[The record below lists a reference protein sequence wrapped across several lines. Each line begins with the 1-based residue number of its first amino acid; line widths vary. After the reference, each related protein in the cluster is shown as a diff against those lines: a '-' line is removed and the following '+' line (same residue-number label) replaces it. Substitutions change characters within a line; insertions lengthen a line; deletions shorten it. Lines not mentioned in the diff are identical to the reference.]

1 MRDLEFIIVDPKI
14 PEGKF
19 EWGIE
24 RNQIFDLYY
33 EAEELFEVKE
43 FKKAEEIY
51 KTVIDKDPEFI
62 DAYVSLGYI
71 NREMDNQEKAY
82 NLFRKAYE
90 VGNQLIPEKFNGKII
105 WGFTDNRPFLRAVKG
120 LGLSSLS
127 TGEPEEAIELFQSLL
142 DYNSNDNQGVRY
154 LLGDAFLNAGY
165 FDKAE
170 KIFSENLD
178 FSPNRYNYALI
189 LVVQNK
195 LLQAITQFRKAFLDN
210 IYIAELLI
218 NETPKVDYFSRKF
231 SNYHM
236 LETAFSYLKNNP
248 MLWSNNPKSN
258 LLLNYLFNHEKNI
271 EDIERYYSLKNKLG
285 EIEGVDEFKINKR
298 KSFLR
303 KIDAFQATITDDSSS
318 AFLDE
323 IKENEIV

>member
-1 MRDLEFIIVDPKI
+1 MRGLEFIIVDPEI
-14 PEGKF
+14 PEGRF
-19 EWGIE
+19 EWGME

-33 EAEELFEVKE
+33 KAEELFEVKE
-43 FKKAEEIY
+43 FEKAEEIY

-71 NREMDNQEKAY
+71 DRKIGNHEKAY
-82 NLFRKAYE
+82 NIFQKGYE
-90 VGNQLIPEKFNGKII
+90 IGNQLIPEKFNGEII
-105 WGFTDNRPFLRAVKG
+105 WGFIDNRPFLRAVKG

-127 TGEPEEAIELFQSLL
+127 TGKPEEAIELFQSLL
-142 DYNSNDNQGVRY
+142 NFNSNDNQGVRY

-195 LLQAITQFRKAFLDN
+195 LLSAITQFRKAFLDN
-210 IYIAELLI
+210 VYIAEFLV
-218 NETPKVDYFSRKF
+218 NETPKVDYFSKRF

-248 MLWSNNPKSN
+248 FLWSNNPKSFSI
-258 LLLNYLFNHEKNI
+258 LNFLFNHEKVI
-271 EDIERYYSLKNKLG
+271 EDIEQYYSLKNKLAD
-285 EIEGVDEFKINKR
+285 IEGIEECKMNKR

-303 KIDAFQATITDDSSS
+303 KIDAFQATITEKSSS
-318 AFLDE
+318 VFLEE
-323 IKENEIV
+323 IKGKKIV